1 MGLDTY
7 AARTPHRYGLT
18 DADIDAFTEAGVS
31 LDRGLKEGA
40 ILGAHYAA
48 LVEHVSGVDLDQEWI
63 PHDVVVRVAATF
75 APLDWA
81 DPDGD
86 EAWDA
91 AARLP
96 GEPFPYEISGIRAF
110 LRVCADRG
118 LALARS
124 EWTDNDGRY
133 TTTGARSRDPHGLTD
148 DEMAALD
155 AAAPGLSFGGSL
167 RGTLYLEIVQHVTGV
182 FLQQPW
188 IEPETV
194 VAMADAFA
202 SCDPDEVIRNANSP
216 WHSETEDVVLVGAF
230 FRVCAQRGLG
240 LYGSF

>member
-18 DADIDAFTEAGVS
+18 DADIDAFNEAGVS
-31 LDRGLKEGA
+31 LDRGLMEGA

-81 DPDGD
+81 DLD

-96 GEPFPYEISGIRAF
+96 GDPDPDEILEIRAF
-110 LRVCADRG
+110 FRVCADRG
-118 LALARS
+118 LALAKS
-124 EWTDNDGRY
+124 EWTDYDGCF
-133 TTTGARSRDPHGLTD
+133 TTAGARSPEPYGLTD
-148 DEMAALD
+148 EEIAALD
-155 AAAPGLSFGGSL
+155 AAAPEVSNSGSFRGSL
-167 RGTLYLEIVQHVTGV
+167 HVEVVYQVTGV
-182 FLQQPW
+182 LIQQPW
-188 IEPETV
+188 IGPETLA
-194 VAMADAFA
+194 AMADAFDR
-202 SCDPDEVIRNANSP
+202 CDPNEVVREASSSWNTSV
-216 WHSETEDVVLVGAF
+216 EKVRQLGAF
-230 FRVCAQRGLG
+230 FRICAERGLG